1 MLPDGMTYQWS
12 WIDSAGQ
19 RCFQIMEAPHAE
31 ALNPVVKRWDDLIE
45 FEIVPVLTSAEFWAR
60 LQQSILLQI

>member
-19 RCFQIMEAPHAE
+19 RCFQIMEALHAE

-45 FEIVPVLTSAEFWAR
+45 F
-60 LQQSILLQI
+60 